1 MARYRRFD
9 PRFWKD
15 EKVRTL
21 TLTEKSIAIYGFTA
35 QSNRIGIFS
44 FSPGEACED
53 LELKP
58 ETFAK
63 GFKNV
68 CQTLGWQWEERSR
81 VLYLPTWWKYN
92 PPENAN
98 NVIGNLKDLSDV
110 PHSPLISLFS
120 NNLQYLPGTLHQ
132 TFTQTFSERYPK
144 RSPSQEQYQ
153 EQYQEQVKE
162 PLSDSTKSDA
172 VALLEYLNTK
182 TGSKFRPAK
191 ANLDLLTARLATAT
205 PEDIRAVIDAK
216 VGEWEDNPDMKK
228 YLRPDTLFGARK
240 FEQYL
245 GQVGSA
251 KAPLTPS
258 QPKIAPQPNW
268 GRTVTSAEVWFCG
281 CYRNDPT
288 PCKSPDHGK
297 TYDEAMA

>member
-110 PHSPLISLFS
+110 PHSPLVSLFS

-132 TFTQTFSERYPK
+132 TFTQTFLERYPK

-153 EQYQEQVKE
+153 EQYQEKE
-162 PLSDSTKSDA
+162 PPISPKGGSVQNIPPIKKKRPPQAKHPLPENFA
-172 VALLEYLNTK
+172 VSPEVTLWAAEKKFTRLNEHLEWFVGYAL
-182 TGSKFRPAK
+182 
-191 ANLDLLTARLATAT
+191 AN
-205 PEDIRAVIDAK
+205 
-216 VGEWEDNPDMKK
+216 
-228 YLRPDTLFGARK
+228 
-240 FEQYL
+240 
-245 GQVGSA
+245 
-251 KAPLTPS
+251 
-258 QPKIAPQPNW
+258 
-268 GRTVTSAEVWFCG
+268 
-281 CYRNDPT
+281 
-288 PCKSPDHGK
+288 GK
-297 TYDEAMA
+297 TYADWDHAFKNAIRGNWAKLGDESPDEFAHFPRIDFECHICGCRVGSDETCQMAWHGMNREQHEAWMQADWESKQ

>member
-182 TGSKFRPAK
+182 SGHHYRPSAK
-191 ANLDLLTARLATAT
+191 ANLALVLACLTSST
-205 PEDIRAVIDAK
+205 PDEIRSVIDAK
-216 VGEWEDNPDMKK
+216 VGEWHSDPKMRVF
-228 YLRPDTLFGARK
+228 LRPSTLFRPSN

-251 KAPLTPS
+251 ATPEPPYDPDEIHWRFDKVGLPECLTRRELDAEQKALLELE
-258 QPKIAPQPNW
+258 QVAQ
-268 GRTVTSAEVWFCG
+268 
-281 CYRNDPT
+281 
-288 PCKSPDHGK
+288 
-297 TYDEAMA
+297 